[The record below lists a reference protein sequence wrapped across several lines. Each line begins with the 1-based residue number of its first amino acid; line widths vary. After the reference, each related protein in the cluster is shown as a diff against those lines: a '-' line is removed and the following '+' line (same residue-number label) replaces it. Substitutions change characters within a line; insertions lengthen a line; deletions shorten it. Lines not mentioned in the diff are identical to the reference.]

1 MKELVISLM
10 ILVGGNKIETK
21 NITIYESCYT
31 WYQKNVEMTE
41 KKTTLFSRRSYHN
54 YQGLR
59 VVGYICSDNKPEW
72 AHEKNYALC
81 LGWIGQELFI

>member
-10 ILVGGNKIETK
+10 ILVSGNKIETK

-41 KKTTLFSRRSYHN
+41 KKTTFFSRRSYHN
-54 YQGLR
+54 YEGLR
-59 VVGYICSDNKPEW
+59 VVGYICSDSRIE
-72 AHEKNYALC
+72 
-81 LGWIGQELFI
+81 

>member
-10 ILVGGNKIETK
+10 ILVSNNKIETK

-41 KKTTLFSRRSYHN
+41 RKTTLFSRRSYHL
-54 YQGLR
+54 YEGQR
-59 VVGYICSDNKPEW
+59 IVGFVCSDKEP
-72 AHEKNYALC
+72 K
-81 LGWIGQELFI
+81 

>member
-41 KKTTLFSRRSYHN
+41 KKTPFFSRRSYHN
-54 YQGLR
+54 YEGLR
-59 VVGYICSDNKPEW
+59 VVGYICSDSRIE
-72 AHEKNYALC
+72 
-81 LGWIGQELFI
+81 

>member
-10 ILVGGNKIETK
+10 ILVIGNKIETK

-31 WYQKNVEMTE
+31 WYQKHVEMTE
-41 KKTTLFSRRSYHN
+41 KKTTLFSRSSYHN

-59 VVGYICSDNKPEW
+59 VVGYICSDNKPE
-72 AHEKNYALC
+72 
-81 LGWIGQELFI
+81 

>member
-10 ILVGGNKIETK
+10 ILVSGNKIETR

-41 KKTTLFSRRSYHN
+41 KKTTLFSRRSYHL
-54 YQGLR
+54 YQGQR
-59 VVGYICSDNKPEW
+59 VVGYICSDRMPK
-72 AHEKNYALC
+72 
-81 LGWIGQELFI
+81 